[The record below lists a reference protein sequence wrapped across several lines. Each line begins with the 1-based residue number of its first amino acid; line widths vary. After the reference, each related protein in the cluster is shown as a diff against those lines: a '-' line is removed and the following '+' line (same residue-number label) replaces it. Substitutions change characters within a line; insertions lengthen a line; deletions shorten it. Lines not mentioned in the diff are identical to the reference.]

1 MMYPTAKRST
11 RYKARTVPC
20 RGRFTLLILLLAAA
34 LAGNAQGKKLPAFQM
49 VQANGQLFKAQQLP
63 MGKPILLAYFSPGC
77 DHCEKLVRQ
86 MRQRQAQLARLSV
99 VLITYWPVKDVAAF
113 VKQFSLQQFA
123 NFYVGTEGNTFF
135 VRNYYHLEQLPFMAL
150 FTKNGD
156 LVKQYHSEH
165 EWNNL
170 LQQIKNLK

>member
-1 MMYPTAKRST
+1 MMYPTEKRST
-11 RYKARTVPC
+11 RYKARAVPC
-20 RGRFTLLILLLAAA
+20 RRRFSLLILLLAAA
-34 LAGNAQGKKLPAFQM
+34 MAGNTQGKKLPPFQM

-63 MGKPILLAYFSPGC
+63 MGKPILLVYFSPGC

-86 MRQRQAQLARLSV
+86 MRQQQAQLARLSV
-99 VLITYWPVKDVAAF
+99 VLITYWPVKDVATF
-113 VKQFSLQQFA
+113 VKQFSLQQYA

-135 VRNYYHLEQLPFMAL
+135 VRNYYQLEQLPFMAL

-165 EWNNL
+165 GWNDL